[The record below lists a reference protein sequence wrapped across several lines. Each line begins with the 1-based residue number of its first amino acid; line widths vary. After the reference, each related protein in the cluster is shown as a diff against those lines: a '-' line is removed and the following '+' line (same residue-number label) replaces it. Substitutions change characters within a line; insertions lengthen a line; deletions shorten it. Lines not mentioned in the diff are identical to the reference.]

1 MRLTSSFTG
10 MGSVGGISVIV
21 LWLTFVVSGLFPA
34 GLLEETRQ
42 TLGILLPRFSP
53 ETTKWFRHETSRK
66 WWRLQKIDLHVDSAS
81 AATKSLTNE
90 QRKIAAFEYFRDRLI
105 ILKEEYDAHE
115 PQSIKEYWY
124 DYRKPAQW
132 WAFWVAAAVFIF
144 GITQV
149 VEGGIQCYK
158 AYYPS

>member
-1 MRLTSSFTG
+1 
-10 MGSVGGISVIV
+10 MGSVDDISVKV

-34 GLLEETRQ
+34 GLLEETRR

-53 ETTKWFRHETSRK
+53 ETAKWFRHETSRK
-66 WWRLQKIDLHVDSAS
+66 WWQLRKRDPHVDLAS

-90 QRKIAAFEYFRDRLI
+90 QRKISAFKYFRDRLI
-105 ILKEEYDAHE
+105 VLKEEYDAHE

-124 DYRKPAQW
+124 DHRKPAQW
-132 WAFWVAAAVFIF
+132 WAFWVAVAVFIF

-149 VEGGIQCYK
+149 VEGAIQCYK
-158 AYYPS
+158 VYHPT